1 MKVLLQYLKTIT
13 VMMFTVLSLQ
23 AQNFSADEIM
33 KKNDLL
39 LKPKDA
45 YSEIT
50 LTLTDKNNNKI
61 RRKLISY
68 TMKTGLG
75 YNSYFEV
82 TAPADIAG
90 MKLLSIA
97 QKGEDEQRMYLPA
110 FGKIRKISSAGKT
123 GKFLGSDIY
132 FYDLEDHDFNDFTY
146 QTVVTEN
153 WNEKKYFVIASI
165 PKDKKAP
172 YSKIINYVN
181 ADDYFIYKSEMCD
194 RRGQLLKTLVVNDT
208 KIIKNIIVP
217 TEISY
222 KNVKTKHS
230 TYYRVDVIKINS
242 GISTAIFTIK
252 SLEEE

>member
-1 MKVLLQYLKTIT
+1 MKTLLKHLTTAAVI
-13 VMMFTVLSLQ
+13 MLTVLNVQ
-23 AQNFSADEIM
+23 AQNFSAEKIM

-39 LKPKDA
+39 LSPKDA

-50 LTLTDKNNNKI
+50 LTLTDKNNHKVL
-61 RRKLISY
+61 RKLISY
-68 TMKTGLG
+68 SKKTALG

-97 QKGEDEQRMYLPA
+97 QKGEDDQRMYLPA
-110 FGKIRKISSAGKT
+110 FGKIRKISSSGKT

-132 FYDLEDHDFNDFTY
+132 FYDLEDHDFDDFTY
-146 QTVVTEN
+146 KAIGTEN
-153 WNEKKYFVIASI
+153 WNGKKYYVIASI

-181 ADDYFIYKSEMCD
+181 ADDYFIYKSEMYD
-194 RRGQLLKTLVVNDT
+194 KRGQLLKRLIVNKT

-217 TEISY
+217 VEMTY
-222 KNVKTKHS
+222 TNVKTKHS
-230 TYYRVDVIKINS
+230 THYQIDVIKINS
-242 GISTAIFTIK
+242 GVSDDIFNVK
-252 SLEEE
+252 NLEE

>member
-1 MKVLLQYLKTIT
+1 ML
-13 VMMFTVLSLQ
+13 FTVLSLH

-39 LKPKDA
+39 LKPKDV

-61 RRKLISY
+61 QRKLISY
-68 TMKTGLG
+68 SKKTALG

-97 QKGEDEQRMYLPA
+97 QKGEDDQRMYLPA

-132 FYDLEDHDFNDFTY
+132 FYDIEDHNYDDYTY
-146 QTVVTEN
+146 QALGTEN
-153 WNEKKYFVIASI
+153 WKGKKYYVIASI

-181 ADDYFIYKSEMCD
+181 ADDYFIYKSEMYD
-194 RRGQLLKTLVVNDT
+194 KRGQLLKTLVVAET